1 MLNCKLLKIRL
12 LGNSCAC
19 KTCREGV
26 SRPEIGLHNSSKQMN
41 NKQEEQLH
49 YDHVVNKLSY
59 RKLALKYGVH
69 FTTIGRI
76 LMARSNKQEQ
86 KAAVPVT
93 QEPIPDDI
101 ALLKEELRKAKLMIE
116 LQEIMLDIASKE
128 LGVDIRK
135 KPGTRQS
142 K

>member
-1 MLNCKLLKIRL
+1 
-12 LGNSCAC
+12 
-19 KTCREGV
+19 
-26 SRPEIGLHNSSKQMN
+26 MN

-76 LMARSNKQEQ
+76 LMARANKQEQ
-86 KAAVPVT
+86 KEKAPVT
-93 QEPIPDDI
+93 PEPAGDDVV
-101 ALLKEELRKAKLMIE
+101 LLKEELRKARLKIE